1 MKKNKNIGTKKR
13 RQMTLIIISMIV
25 LALFLSGYS
34 MGKEYSSTNIV
45 TNAKIAEPI
54 LIVENNPVIE
64 VNGKKEKEYYE
75 FKVKNY
81 RDNGEINQIDLAYH
95 IEILT
100 KTQES
105 ISFKL
110 YKNEEEILLE
120 NNQTKSMLLASKTIQ
135 EDHYRLEILY
145 DKAKNLSQEDIL
157 QDVQIKVHSE
167 QSKS

>member
-1 MKKNKNIGTKKR
+1 MKKFNILFKNKKR
-13 RQMTLIIISMIV
+13 EIMLILLVVIV
-25 LALFLSGYS
+25 LALFFSGYS
-34 MGKEYSSTNIV
+34 MGKEYSIVNID
-45 TNAKIAEPI
+45 TKAQIAEPI
-54 LIVENNPVIE
+54 LIVENNPIIE

-81 RDNGEINQIDLAYH
+81 RDNGEITQIDLDYS

-110 YKNEEEILLE
+110 YKNEEEIPLE
-120 NNQTKSMLLASKTIQ
+120 NNQTKTMKLVSKIKQ
-135 EDHYRLEILY
+135 EDNYRLEILY
-145 DKAKNLSQEDIL
+145 DKTKNLSQEEIL

-167 QSKS
+167 QTKG